1 MTRHLLGR
9 YKRVCVRTR
18 ASKRTISFFL
28 KTHQNLHWS
37 LQCLIRVGA
46 AGRLVPDDGA
56 PGAGKQRSQV
66 GRGHCRWRKM
76 ARGTL
81 GQPGRL
87 LEAAADG
94 GGSLWRGHLRLW
106 SWDVLAATVSAS
118 LTSAPLAAA
127 VAVEVWWQWR
137 RWRKEGR
144 AGGWRRLHPA
154 PWPRS

>member
-1 MTRHLLGR
+1 M
-9 YKRVCVRTR
+9 
-18 ASKRTISFFL
+18 
-28 KTHQNLHWS
+28 
-37 LQCLIRVGA
+37 
-46 AGRLVPDDGA
+46 PDDGA

-94 GGSLWRGHLRLW
+94 GGSLWRGRLQLW

-118 LTSAPLAAA
+118 LMSAPLAAA

-137 RWRKEGR
+137 QWRKEGR
-144 AGGWRRLHPA
+144 AGAWRRLHPA
-154 PWPRS
+154 PWPHS